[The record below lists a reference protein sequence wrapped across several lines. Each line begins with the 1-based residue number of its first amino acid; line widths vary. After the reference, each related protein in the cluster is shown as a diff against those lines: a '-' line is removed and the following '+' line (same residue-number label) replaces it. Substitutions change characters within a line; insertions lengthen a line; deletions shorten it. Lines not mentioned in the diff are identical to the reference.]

1 MNKFKLFASLSLFCL
16 SVSSTLAQERKIEEN
31 LVFSDPTVA
40 KQQDEWSGGIFLDAM
55 RTARD
60 IKVYDTSGGSSSATA
75 SSTKVGFSAY
85 VGKGD
90 ISYLFSYHP
99 AGGSVIVAST
109 GHTSSVP
116 ITTKTDLYEFN
127 VRYLDKANASWYIP
141 YYLAGF
147 AYLKNTWTIP
157 DVVINGV
164 TEVNTNQ
171 GIVPEVG
178 IGVIIPRSAK
188 YGYRFDVR
196 LMYGTWRYGSTLFSQ
211 WNGKDTSGELRPTA
225 TVYYNLTDNINLQA
239 GAQYDTFQQG
249 KGLYFQLGT
258 KF

>member
-40 KQQDEWSGGIFLDAM
+40 KQQDEWSGGIFLDA
-55 RTARD
+55 
-60 IKVYDTSGGSSSATA
+60 IKNSKSITVFDTSGGGHSATA
-75 SSTKVGFSAY
+75 TATKLGFSGY

-99 AGGSVIVAST
+99 AGGSVNVVSSAY
-109 GHTSSVP
+109 TSSTP
-116 ITTKTDLYEFN
+116 IATKTDVYEFN
-127 VRYLDKANASWYIP
+127 VRYLDRANASWYVP

-147 AYLKNTWTIP
+147 AYLKNTWTVS

-164 TEVNTNQ
+164 TEVNTTQ
-171 GIVPEVG
+171 GLVPEVG
-178 IGVIIPRSAK
+178 VGVIIPRSDK
-188 YGYRFDVR
+188 YGYRLDVK
-196 LMYGTWRYGSTLFSQ
+196 LMYGTWRHGSTTFPQWAARDTTGQLF
-211 WNGKDTSGELRPTA
+211 PTA
-225 TVYYNLTDNINLQA
+225 TVYYNLSDDTNLQA
-239 GAQYDTFQQG
+239 GVQSNSYVGQG
-249 KGLYFQLGT
+249 FYLQVGR